1 MVYNMA
7 MKQKLIGLIGKI
19 FARTSAIIKNDLDL
33 KSLKRKYGADGTSII
48 QINVYEDRAYKRLI
62 YSQMYRLGDDTIV
75 VVDGEPNAITMVT
88 YGTLINL
95 VRGVVTR
102 VAPNGERFT
111 EPYDFLDAY
120 GDGDVV
126 IVRNNMSDDEKYLA
140 DIKLFQ
146 DLYRQVLPV
155 VQKALGDRNA

>member
-1 MVYNMA
+1 MA
-7 MKQKLIGLIGKI
+7 IKQKLIGLIGKI

-33 KSLKRKYGADGTSII
+33 NALKKKYGADGSSIVE
-48 QINVYEDRAYKRLI
+48 INVYEDKAYKRLI
-62 YSQMYRLGDDTIV
+62 YSQSYKLGSDTIV
-75 VVDGEPNAITMVT
+75 AADGEPNAITMVT

-95 VRGVVTR
+95 VRGKVTR
-102 VAPNGERFT
+102 IAPDGQRFV
-111 EPYDFLDAY
+111 ESYDFLDAY

-126 IVRNNMSDDEKYLA
+126 ILRTNMSDTEKYLA

-155 VQKALGDRNA
+155 VQKAMGERNA